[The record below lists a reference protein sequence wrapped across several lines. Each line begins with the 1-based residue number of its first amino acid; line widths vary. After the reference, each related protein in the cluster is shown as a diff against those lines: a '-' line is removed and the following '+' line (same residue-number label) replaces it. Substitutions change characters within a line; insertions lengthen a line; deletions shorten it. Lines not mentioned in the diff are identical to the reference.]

1 MLDWLAIGEDEGGQE
16 ATALLAEAG
25 VDLSALATCIRR
37 PAQID
42 SREEN
47 SIAVLHFGRTT
58 YQDNRIKLSLVPA
71 VFRRMPVNK
80 VDELFV

>member
-1 MLDWLAIGEDEGGQE
+1 M
-16 ATALLAEAG
+16 ALLPASMSLHWQHA
-25 VDLSALATCIRR
+25 IRR

-71 VFRRMPVNK
+71 LFRRMPVNK